1 MTLSDRPKMLA
12 CPRALRHAKSVLV
25 PIHARDAWM
34 FAAGEDIAPYEVPA
48 LTFTCWNVL
57 QPELLVA
64 KWRPE

>member
-1 MTLSDRPKMLA
+1 
-12 CPRALRHAKSVLV
+12 
-25 PIHARDAWM
+25 M

-57 QPELLVA
+57 QPELLLA